1 MPKFGTKNAFS
12 PKFEKNFERHFVIF
26 EISNPR
32 IFLIAKFYQK
42 SKMSYLG
49 TFRLEF

>member
-1 MPKFGTKNAFS
+1 MPYLGIFGL
-12 PKFEKNFERHFVIF
+12 ELERNIVIF

-32 IFLIAKFYQK
+32 ICLIAKFYQK